1 MPQIEHQIRDILICD
16 DHPICQ
22 MGVES
27 YLREFLP
34 GSLRIRKSELG
45 QNTVQLFQ
53 QSPPD
58 LLVLDLSLPDISG
71 LEVLRT
77 VKQTPHQARVM
88 IVTSCEDLSALR
100 ELKKSGADAILW
112 KSHKQSV
119 FQEALRRLQTSSGTT
134 EAFVDPDIQRAFDK
148 PPTDGLTKR
157 EWEVLELIAQGG
169 TNEAIAKTLGCS
181 METVKT
187 HRANLGQKT
196 QSRNRAEL
204 TAWFLQRNGKT
215 NFSAPSKN

>member
-1 MPQIEHQIRDILICD
+1 MQPTAHTIRDILICD

-34 GSLRIRKSELG
+34 DSLRIRKSEFG
-45 QNTVQLFQ
+45 KNTVELFQ
-53 QSPPD
+53 TQPPD
-58 LLVLDLSLPDISG
+58 LLVLDLALPDISG

-77 VKQTPHQARVM
+77 VKHSSPDVPVM
-88 IVTSCEDLSALR
+88 VVTSCEDLSALR
-100 ELKKSGADAILW
+100 ELKKSGANAILW
-112 KSHKQSV
+112 KSHRQSV
-119 FQEALRRLQTSSGTT
+119 FQDALRSLQTTAAET
-134 EAFVDPDIQRAFDK
+134 KTFIDPDIQRAFDK
-148 PPTDGLTKR
+148 PPAGGLTKR

-181 METVKT
+181 LETVKS

-215 NFSAPSKN
+215 NFGAPSKN

>member
-1 MPQIEHQIRDILICD
+1 MSEPARAIQNILICD

-22 MGVES
+22 MGVET

-34 GSLRIRKSELG
+34 NSLQIRKSEFG
-45 QNTVQLFQ
+45 HNTVQLFNE
-53 QSPPD
+53 SPPD

-71 LEVLRT
+71 LEVLCT
-77 VKQTPHQARVM
+77 VKQNAKNARVM
-88 IVTSCEDLSALR
+88 IVTSCEDLSVLR
-100 ELKKSGADAILW
+100 ELRRSGADAILW
-112 KSHKQSV
+112 KSHKQNV
-119 FQEALRRLQTSSGTT
+119 FQEALRSLQMSQGSA
-134 EAFVDPDIQRAFDK
+134 EIYIDPDIQRALDK
-148 PPTDGLTKR
+148 PPSDGLTKR

-181 METVKT
+181 LETVKT

-215 NFSAPSKN
+215 NFGAPSKN